1 MRTTYLIY
9 KQINGIQQLVAA
21 TQAEWD
27 AIMKENRGLPVEKR
41 RCFMKDCF
49 TDGDELDCMYIE
61 MTTTEYREWNSKN
74 TVHQRKRKIGM
85 LHSHLSLDAGIADT
99 DVESLHE
106 CVPSDFDLERL
117 AMDTVLMGELKQ
129 ALRAWK
135 PWAEELLEL
144 YLSGAKRSCTNRL
157 CEKYQLSDRAVRK
170 RKDAFEKF
178 VLDFL
183 KK

>member
-1 MRTTYLIY
+1 MKFTYLVY
-9 KQINGIQQLVAA
+9 KQVNGTRQLAAA
-21 TQAEWD
+21 TQEEWD
-27 AIMKENRGLPVEKR
+27 AILKENRRLPLER
-41 RCFMKDCF
+41 RRLFVKDCF
-49 TDGDELDCMYIE
+49 EDGGELDCMYIE
-61 MTTTEYREWNSKN
+61 ANAAEYREWNSKN
-74 TVHQRKRKIGM
+74 TVHQRKRKIGV

-106 CVPSDFDLERL
+106 CIPSDFNLERL

-129 ALRAWK
+129 ALKAWK

-144 YLSGAKRSCTNRL
+144 YLAGAKRSCTNSL
-157 CEKYQLSDRAVRK
+157 CKKYRLSDRAVQK
-170 RKDAFEKF
+170 RKAAFEKF